1 MQVDLLQTL
10 SELIM
15 WVQTDVPIP
24 AVEDI
29 KVDKAK
35 FDPLGSIK
43 LFKAEDLIG
52 LIILVTLHMSFI
64 FLLVRVIYYP
74 IAKRKDF
81 LFTYFLFSISIFM
94 MCFLLESVKVE
105 MGFALGLFAVFGI
118 IRYRTDAIPIK
129 EMTYLF
135 IIIGMSV
142 MNALINKKI
151 TMAELVFANLS
162 IIALTY
168 GLEKVWLLRHESQ
181 KMIVYEKI
189 DLIQIGRRAE
199 LIADLT
205 QRTGLKI
212 NRVEI
217 GKIDFLRDTAVLK
230 IYFFDDEQDGQV
242 DESFSTGFNS

>member
-1 MQVDLLQTL
+1 MQFDLLQSL
-10 SELIM
+10 SDLIT
-15 WVQTDVPIP
+15 WVQTDVPMP
-24 AVEDI
+24 TLEDV
-29 KVDKAK
+29 KPDKDK

-52 LIILVTLHMSFI
+52 LIILVGIHMSFI

-74 IAKRKDF
+74 LAKRKDF

-94 MCFLLESVKVE
+94 MCYLLESVKVE

-151 TMAELVFANLS
+151 TLAELVFANLS
-162 IIALTY
+162 IVALTY
-168 GLEKVWLLRHESQ
+168 GLEKVWLMRHESQ
-181 KMIVYEKI
+181 KLIVYEKI
-189 DLIQIGRRAE
+189 DLIQSGRRPE

-205 QRTGLKI
+205 QRTGIKI

-230 IYFFDDEQDGQV
+230 IYFYDDEQEGQV
-242 DESFSTGFNS
+242 DESFSSGFNS

>member
-1 MQVDLLQTL
+1 MQIDLLANL
-10 SELIM
+10 CDMLAWI
-15 WVQTDVPIP
+15 QTDVPLP
-24 AVEDI
+24 TLDEV
-29 KVDKAK
+29 KPNKNK
-35 FDPLGSIK
+35 FEPLGSIK
-43 LFKAEDLIG
+43 LFKGEDLMG
-52 LIILVTLHMSFI
+52 LIILVAIHMSFI
-64 FLLVRVIYYP
+64 FLLVRLIYYP

-151 TMAELVFANLS
+151 TLAELVFANLS
-162 IIALTY
+162 IVALTY
-168 GLEKVWLLRHESQ
+168 GLEKVWLMRHESQ
-181 KMIVYEKI
+181 KLIVYEKI
-189 DLIQIGRRAE
+189 DLIQNGRRAE
-199 LIADLT
+199 LMADLT
-205 QRTGLKI
+205 HRTGIKI

-230 IYFFDDEQDGQV
+230 IYFFDDEQEGQV
-242 DESFSTGFNS
+242 DESFSAGFNS